1 MYLKKTL
8 ESFCEDYWVTTEQKD
23 FELYNELFI
32 NEATHIDL
40 DSGEHIHI
48 DNGVFVLNGDEWVQE
63 DESKVRN
70 LKPV

>member
-1 MYLKKTL
+1 M
-8 ESFCEDYWVTTEQKD
+8 TTEQKD

-40 DSGEHIHI
+40 DSGEYIHV
-48 DNGVFVLNGDEWVQE
+48 DNGVFVLNGDEWVQD

-70 LKPV
+70 LKVI

>member
-8 ESFCEDYWVTTEQKD
+8 KSFCEDYWVTTEQKD

-40 DSGEHIHI
+40 DSGEYIHI
-48 DNGVFVLNGDEWVQE
+48 DNGVFVLNGDEWVQD

-70 LKPV
+70 LKVI